1 MDEQAASP
9 GVTSRISPR
18 LVVGLAVMAFGVLL
32 TLSNFDVVNIRGLW
46 HYWPLVFVLIGIS
59 KFVQRG
65 DAFGALL
72 WVGVGAALVA
82 SNFGLLHMRQ
92 VWPVAL
98 VALGARLVWGALG
111 SPSGGRPLS
120 KQTLFDDAT
129 RIDAFAVM
137 GGVVRGTNSTTFS
150 GGAASAVMGGCE
162 IDLRQAK
169 LAGGE
174 AVFDVFAMWGGVE
187 VKVPEDWAVEN
198 RAVAFLGGVEDK
210 TRRPAEPKGRLVVTG
225 LAVMGGVEVKN

>member
-1 MDEQAASP
+1 MDEIAASP
-9 GVTSRISPR
+9 SARCRISPR
-18 LVVGLAVMAFGVLL
+18 LVMGLAVMAFGVLL
-32 TLSNFDVVNIRGLW
+32 TLHNFDVVNMRGLW
-46 HYWPLVFVLIGIS
+46 QYWPLVFVLIGLG
-59 KFVQRG
+59 KFLQRG
-65 DAFGALL
+65 DAFGGLL
-72 WVGVGAALVA
+72 WVGVGAALIA
-82 SNFGLLHMRQ
+82 SNLGALNMRQ
-92 VWPVAL
+92 IWPVVL
-98 VALGARLVWGALG
+98 VAFGARLVWGALG
-111 SPSGGRPLS
+111 RPSGGRPLT
-120 KQTLFDDAT
+120 KQTLFDDAA

-174 AVFDVFAMWGGVE
+174 AVFDVFAMWGGIE